1 MACGAY
7 ARWDERCD
15 ELDHHLCNHNG
26 DEPRVLNGEQG
37 LEYSTVSTQVQDGT
51 VGTECMLGSLWRALY
66 QRGALR
72 IASHSFA

>member
-37 LEYSTVSTQVQDGT
+37 LEYSTVSRDKTGLSVLNA
-51 VGTECMLGSLWRALY
+51 CLGHC
-66 QRGALR
+66 GALCTKGVLCAR
-72 IASHSFA
+72 IA